1 MRDKLI
7 IIGGGLAGLVNAILL
22 ARKGLNVS
30 LLEKKSY
37 PFHKVCGEY
46 ISNEVRPFLEREGLF
61 PKHLEVSDISRF
73 QFTSIAGR
81 SHDMPLDLGGF
92 GISRYELD
100 HYLVQQARAAGVNV
114 MEKTTVTDVAFEEE
128 GFTVKLAGKEALQA
142 EVVIGAYGKSQ
153 GMDRKLKRGHAEK
166 KSPFIGVKYHIKTD
180 FPDDKI
186 ALHNFKGGYCGI
198 SAVENERYNLCYLGS
213 RAQLKK
219 HGSIGAM
226 EQATVRHNPY
236 LKSIYENSDFLF
248 EQPEV
253 INEFSFKP
261 KSLIE
266 DHVLMSGDTA
276 GLITPLCGNGMA
288 MAIHSGKLL
297 SDILIAHRG
306 QWQVHRSQIEQE
318 YTQVWNRTF
327 KKRLWV
333 GRQTQNLFGASVAS
347 EIAVGLMRFSPWI
360 ARMIMK
366 GTHGEVY

>member
-1 MRDKLI
+1 MNDKVI
-7 IIGGGLAGLVNAILL
+7 VIGGGLAGLVNAILL

-46 ISNEVRPFLEREGLF
+46 ISNEVRPFLEREKLF
-61 PKHLEVSDISRF
+61 PKHLKVSDISRF
-73 QFTSIAGR
+73 QFTAIGGKSYE
-81 SHDMPLDLGGF
+81 MPLDLGGF
-92 GISRYELD
+92 GISRFTLD
-100 HYLVQQARAAGVNV
+100 HFLVEEARKAGVEV
-114 MEKTTVTDVAFEEE
+114 CEKTVVTDVAYEE
-128 GFTVKLAGKEALQA
+128 GCFSVLTSKKQRLEAA
-142 EVVIGAYGKSQ
+142 VVIGAYGKSQ
-153 GMDRKLKRGHAEK
+153 GMDRKLKRSHASK

-186 ALHNFKGGYCGI
+186 ALHNFRGGYCGI
-198 SAVENERYNLCYLGS
+198 SAVEDGRYNLCYLGS
-213 RAQLKK
+213 RAQLKQ
-219 HGSIGAM
+219 HGSIESM
-226 EQATVRHNPY
+226 EHATVRKNPF
-236 LKSIYENSDFLF
+236 LKSIFENSDFLF

-261 KSLIE
+261 KRLIE

-297 SDILIAHRG
+297 SDILIRHKG
-306 QWQVHRSQIEQE
+306 SWQANRSQIESE
-318 YTQVWNRTF
+318 YTHIWNQTF

-347 EIAVGLMRFSPWI
+347 EVAVSLMKVSPWI
-360 ARMIMK
+360 ARKIMK
-366 GTHGEVY
+366 GTHGEVF